1 MPVSKLASLQAI
13 SLFHGMQGLWEKQN
27 QNHFFSFVNFVRFVA
42 SESHSTFDIQHAVTL
57 NLAPSIFDELSWF
70 PS

>member
-1 MPVSKLASLQAI
+1 
-13 SLFHGMQGLWEKQN
+13 MQGLWEKQN